1 MYSLVKVLF
10 MIRALLKSV
19 WPGLIIGV
27 RVYPF
32 SSNMCFQGKRTIK

>member
-10 MIRALLKSV
+10 MIRAPLKTV
-19 WPGLIIGV
+19 WPDLIIGV

-32 SSNMCFQGKRTIK
+32 SCNYVLPREENN